1 MKIAKPGGGTPTE
14 RLLSTLCEKTF
25 LKLWSWPNPRKDD
38 GKELCDLLALFDD
51 HVFIFFDRESK
62 ALQNREKDVAVTWP
76 RWKKDAIDKQLNT
89 AKGAAR
95 YIRDRRPVFLDTG
108 REQPFPGVMP
118 ATPIIHKII
127 VAHGA
132 AALCRSQATNI
143 SGSLAVI
150 YSSDSRAEQPCCIRL
165 RNDDPIHMFDS
176 DNLEVMLSEIDTFR
190 DFAGFIEEKERAI
203 RRYNWFG
210 YCGEEDLLAH
220 YLMNY
225 NKHRKCYRIAT
236 DDASVNSVMIEEGCW
251 TDFVKS
257 GLQRRRHEANL
268 QSYFWDEL
276 IQRTYQNTLDGVATG
291 DSTWDRSNPLNE
303 MACEPRLS
311 RRALADHMIKAIREF
326 PRIYGHRVTYMPSID
341 AGKAY
346 VFLQVRF
353 PEEATAR
360 AVRARQ
366 HMLTIACGVARNRF
380 PHLKT
385 VIGIAMDAP
394 MHANCD
400 GEDFVLLDCERWSD
414 EQRSYFDRENERFG
428 FFKNHRKIERK
439 ISDFGLPS
447 S

>member
-1 MKIAKPGGGTPTE
+1 MKITKPGGGTPTE

-62 ALQNREKDVAVTWP
+62 ALQNREKDVAITWR
-76 RWKKDAIDKQLNT
+76 RWKNDAIDKQLNT

-95 YIRDRRPVFLDTG
+95 YIRDRHPIFLDTG

-132 AALCRSQATNI
+132 AALCQSQATNI

-150 YSSDSRAEQPCCIRL
+150 YSSGSGAEQPCCIRL
-165 RNDDPIHMFDS
+165 RNDDPIHVFDS
-176 DNLEVMLSEIDTFR
+176 NNLEIMLSEIDTFR

-203 RRYNWFG
+203 RRHNWFG

-225 NKHRKCYRIAT
+225 DKHRKCYRIDT
-236 DDASVNSVMIEEGCW
+236 DMIKEGRW
-251 TDFVKS
+251 ADFVKS
-257 GLQRRRHEANL
+257 GLQRRRQEANQ
-268 QSYFWDEL
+268 QSYFWDKL

-291 DSTWDRSNPLNE
+291 DSTWDRSNPVNE
-303 MACEPRLS
+303 MAREPRLS
-311 RRALADHMIKAIREF
+311 RRVLAAHMLKAIREF

-353 PEEATAR
+353 PEEGTPV
-360 AVRARQ
+360 AVQSRQ
-366 HMLTIACGVARNRF
+366 RMLEIACGVARNRF
-380 PHLKT
+380 SDLKI

-394 MHANCD
+394 RHANCD
-400 GEDFVLLDCERWSD
+400 GEDFILLNCEHWTD
-414 EQRSYFDRENERFG
+414 KQHEFFDRENKKFG
-428 FFKNHRKIERK
+428 FFKHVNRIERH
-439 ISDFGLPS
+439 IADFPMN
-447 S
+447 

>member
-1 MKIAKPGGGTPTE
+1 MKIVKPEGGTPTE

-38 GKELCDLLALFDD
+38 GKELCDLLAMFDD

-62 ALQNREKDVAVTWP
+62 ALQNRKKDVTVTWP
-76 RWKKDAIDKQLNT
+76 RWKNDAIDKQINT
-89 AKGAAR
+89 ANGAAR
-95 YIRDRRPVFLDTG
+95 YIRDGRPVFLDTG
-108 REQPFPGVMP
+108 REQPFPGEMP
-118 ATPIIHKII
+118 ETPIIHKII

-132 AALCRSQATNI
+132 AALCQSQGMNI

-150 YSSDSRAEQPCCIRL
+150 YRSDSGPEQPCCIRL
-165 RNDDPIHMFDS
+165 RKDDPIHVFDS
-176 DNLEVMLSEIDTFR
+176 NNLEIMLSEIDTFR
-190 DFAGFIEEKERAI
+190 DFAGFIDEKERAI

-225 NKHRKCYRIAT
+225 DEDRKRYRIDT
-236 DDASVNSVMIEEGCW
+236 KVIKEGCW
-251 TDFVKS
+251 VHFVKS
-257 GLQRRRHEANL
+257 ALQRRRHEANR

-303 MACEPRLS
+303 MAREPRLS
-311 RRALADHMIKAIREF
+311 RRALADHMIKAMRAF
-326 PRIYGHRVTYMPSID
+326 PRIYGHRVTCMPSID

-353 PEEATAR
+353 SEEATP
-360 AVRARQ
+360 AVVEARQ
-366 HMLTIACGVARNRF
+366 HMLEIACGAARNRF
-380 PHLKT
+380 SHLKLK
-385 VIGIAMDAP
+385 VVVGIAMDAP

-400 GEDFVLLDCERWSD
+400 GEDFILLNCERWTERQRRFFDD
-414 EQRSYFDRENERFG
+414 ENRKFG
-428 FFKNHRKIERK
+428 FFKHANRTERH
-439 ISDFGLPS
+439 IADFPVN
-447 S
+447 